1 MILSLQKGCAKYI
14 GWYQSVKETQGSVE
28 KSSFGQMKNIQ
39 EYGCYTI
46 GSQSLGV
53 HSKLSQLIRM
63 DLEQRDKP
71 LPQLKY
77 SLDELR
83 DLESKLVL
91 ITGRESKEK
100 EQVDHFLNVSKV
112 NTEYFRLVWIYPN
125 KYNYD
130 FFIGFSHSMPHSR
143 CIS

>member
-1 MILSLQKGCAKYI
+1 MILSLQKGCAEFI
-14 GWYQSVKETQGSVE
+14 GWYKSVKETQGSVE
-28 KSSFGQMKNIQ
+28 KSSFGQMKNIK

-46 GSQSLGV
+46 GSQALGV

-71 LPQLKY
+71 LAQLKY

-91 ITGRESKEK
+91 ITGSESEEK

-112 NTEYFRLVWIYPN
+112 NTEYF
-125 KYNYD
+125 
-130 FFIGFSHSMPHSR
+130 
-143 CIS
+143 